1 MATDSVIAAIDQC
14 KKCIDEKRSFV
25 LQGGAGSGKTE
36 SLKELL
42 IYINQ
47 TNPKAKV
54 MCITHTNVAVN
65 EILSRTGNAYPV
77 STIHSFLNS
86 LIKDY
91 KKNIHTVI
99 GELFFIPEFVAAEK
113 TEDVSDK
120 DYKKNEHEHYKK
132 AYEKYADKHYQTTH
146 ESVAKVTGKRD
157 YDKDPD
163 TFNKFLN
170 DGIKII
176 NNKIA
181 EDIASK
187 DCSTIGYNDTSFD
200 SLKDLTFGHDG
211 LLKVFHLLI
220 NKYPL
225 LSKMIADRYDYIFID
240 EYQDTNTDIV
250 CDLIQVSQNS
260 ELTLCLFGDSMQSIY
275 SDGVGDVDEY
285 IGDSLISIP
294 KPDNYRCAYEIIKFV
309 NPLRLDGLEQKV
321 ALKRNEKGEIETKE
335 SRHGFVK
342 VLYSISEQ
350 KPTSHSSEEDKTA
363 YQSIIDTLIIK
374 AKEYCS
380 TAKVLMLTNKA
391 IAEKNHFKKLYKV
404 FDDRYSDVGD
414 HMEKYLSSIQVL
426 EFCDICNAYLHG
438 EYNALIKSIRSNGYA
453 IRSLSDKK
461 TISDLMKSIVY
472 DQNLSIWQAI
482 ELAAEKKLIKLSDSC
497 INKIERERAF
507 VEQYNND
514 EFYQKFKELYLSG
527 HNTYNKIKDM
537 IDITSEDVF
546 DDWKAIYKRER
557 FINELLSPDLK
568 FIEAL
573 NYSKYLAEETEYIT
587 MHKTKGSS
595 IQNVI
600 VVMDEFFWN
609 EYKFSSLYSPESDTN
624 ADRVINSK
632 KLIYVA
638 CSRAISGL
646 VCVKVLTSDEVE
658 LFKKA
663 FPQAEEIS

>member
-65 EILSRTGNAYPV
+65 EILSRTGNAFPV

-99 GELFFIPEFVAAEK
+99 GELFFIPEFVTTQK
-113 TEDVSDK
+113 TEDVSDA
-120 DYKKNEHEHYKK
+120 DFKKNEHERYKK
-132 AYEKYADKHYQTTH
+132 AYEKYADKHYQTTR
-146 ESVAKVTGKRD
+146 ESVAKVAGKRD

-163 TFNKFLN
+163 AFNKLLN

-187 DCSTIGYNDTSFD
+187 DYSTIGYNDTSFD

-211 LLKVFHLLI
+211 LLKVFDLLI

-240 EYQDTNTDIV
+240 EYQDTNADIV
-250 CDLIQVSQNS
+250 CDLIQVSQKS

-275 SDGVGDVDEY
+275 SDGVGNVDEY

-309 NPLRLDGLEQKV
+309 NPLRLDDLEQEV
-321 ALKRNEKGEIETKE
+321 ALKTNAKGETETKE

-342 VLYSISEQ
+342 VLYSICDQ
-350 KPTSHSSEEDKTA
+350 KPNVRSSEEEKTA
-363 YQSIIDTLIIK
+363 YQSIIDALIIK
-374 AKEYCS
+374 AKEYCT
-380 TAKVLMLTNKA
+380 TAKILMLTNKA

-426 EFCDICNAYLHG
+426 EFCDICNAYLRG

-461 TISDLMKSIVY
+461 TISDLMASIVAN
-472 DQNLSIWQAI
+472 QNLSMWQAI

-507 VEQYNND
+507 VEQYSND
-514 EFYQKFKELYLSG
+514 EFYQKFKVLYLSG
-527 HNTYNKIKDM
+527 NNTYNRIKDM
-537 IDITSEDVF
+537 IDIPSEDVF
-546 DDWKAIYKRER
+546 DDWKAIYKREC

-646 VCVKVLTSDEVE
+646 VCVKVLTSDEVDA
-658 LFKKA
+658 FKAK
-663 FPQAEEIS
+663 FPTAESV

>member
-65 EILSRTGNAYPV
+65 EILSRTGNAFPV

-99 GELFFIPEFVAAEK
+99 GELFFIPEFVTTEK
-113 TEDVSDK
+113 TEDVSDT
-120 DYKKNEHEHYKK
+120 DFKKNEHERYKK
-132 AYEKYADKHYQTTH
+132 AYEKYADKHYQTTR
-146 ESVAKVTGKRD
+146 ESVAKVAGKRD

-163 TFNKFLN
+163 AFNKLLN

-187 DCSTIGYNDTSFD
+187 DYSTIGYNDTSFD

-211 LLKVFHLLI
+211 LLRVFHLLI
-220 NKYPL
+220 NKYSL
-225 LSKMIADRYDYIFID
+225 LSKMIADRFDYIFID
-240 EYQDTNTDIV
+240 EYQDTNADIV
-250 CDLIQVSQNS
+250 CDLIQVSQKS

-275 SDGVGDVDEY
+275 SDGVGNVDEY

-309 NPLRLDGLEQKV
+309 NPLRLDGLEQEV
-321 ALKRNEKGEIETKE
+321 ALKRNANGEIETKE
-335 SRHGFVK
+335 SRHGFAK
-342 VLYSISEQ
+342 VLYSICDQ
-350 KPTSHSSEEDKTA
+350 KPNVRSSEEEKTA
-363 YQSIIDTLIIK
+363 YQSIIDALIIK
-374 AKEYCS
+374 AKEYCT
-380 TAKVLMLTNKA
+380 TAKILMLTNKA

-426 EFCDICNAYLHG
+426 EFCDICNAYLRG

-461 TISDLMKSIVY
+461 TISDLMASIVAN
-472 DQNLSIWQAI
+472 QNLSMWQAI

-507 VEQYNND
+507 VEQYSND
-514 EFYQKFKELYLSG
+514 EFYQKFKALYLSG
-527 HNTYNKIKDM
+527 NNTYNRIKDM
-537 IDITSEDVF
+537 IDIPSEDVF
-546 DDWKAIYKRER
+546 DDWKAIYKREC

-646 VCVKVLTSDEVE
+646 VCVKVLTSDEVDTFKAKFPTAE
-658 LFKKA
+658 LV
-663 FPQAEEIS
+663 

>member
-1 MATDSVIAAIDQC
+1 MATDSVITAIDQC
-14 KKCIDEKRSFV
+14 KKCIDKKRSFV

-65 EILSRTGNAYPV
+65 EILSRTGNAFPV

-120 DYKKNEHEHYKK
+120 DYKKNEYERYKK
-132 AYEKYADKHYQTTH
+132 AYEKYADKHYQMTR

-157 YDKDPD
+157 YDKTPEV
-163 TFNKFLN
+163 FNEQLN
-170 DGIKII
+170 DGIKTI
-176 NNKIA
+176 NQKID
-181 EDIASK
+181 EDVSSR
-187 DCSTIGYNDTSFD
+187 DYSTIGYNDTSFD
-200 SLKDLTFGHDG
+200 SLKELTFGHNG

-240 EYQDTNTDIV
+240 EYQDTNADIV
-250 CDLIQVSQNS
+250 CDLIHLSQNS

-275 SDGVGDVDEY
+275 SDGVGDVDKY
-285 IGDSLISIP
+285 IGNSLISIP
-294 KPDNYRCAYEIIKFV
+294 KPDNYRCSFEIVNFV
-309 NPLRLDGLEQKV
+309 NPLRLDGLKQKV
-321 ALKRNEKGEIETKE
+321 AYKTNAKGEIETEE

-342 VLYSISEQ
+342 VLYAICDQ
-350 KPTSHSSEEDKTA
+350 KPNSRSSEDEKAA
-363 YQSIIDTLIIK
+363 YQSKIDVLISK

-380 TAKVLMLTNKA
+380 TAKILMLTNKA
-391 IAEKNHFKKLYKV
+391 IAEKNNFQNLYKV
-404 FDDRYSDVGD
+404 FDDRYYDVGD
-414 HMEKYLSSIQVL
+414 NMEKYLSSIQVL
-426 EFCDICNAYLHG
+426 DFCDICNAYLHG
-438 EYNALIKSIRSNGYA
+438 EYNTLMKSIRLNGYV

-461 TISDLMKSIVY
+461 VINDIMTSIVT
-472 DQNLSIWQAI
+472 DCNMSLWKAI
-482 ELAAEKKLIKLSDSC
+482 ELASEKKLIKLSDSC
-497 INKIERERAF
+497 ISKIEREKAF
-507 VEQYNND
+507 VDKYGND
-514 EFYQKFKELYLSG
+514 AFYRKFKELYLDG
-527 HNTYNKIKDM
+527 NNTYNKIKDM
-537 IDITSEDVF
+537 IDIPSADVF
-546 DDWKAIYKRER
+546 DEWEYIYKRER

-609 EYKFSSLYSPESDTN
+609 DYKFSSLYLPGSDTN
-624 ADRVINSK
+624 TDRITNSK

-638 CSRAISGL
+638 CSRAMSGL
-646 VCVKVLTSDEVE
+646 VCVKMLTPDEVE
-658 LFKKA
+658 A
-663 FPQAEEIS
+663 FRSTFADAEQV

>member
-1 MATDSVIAAIDQC
+1 MATDSVITAINQC

-65 EILSRTGNAYPV
+65 EIRSRTGNAFPV

-99 GELFFIPEFVAAEK
+99 GELFFIPEFVTTEK
-113 TEDVSDK
+113 TEDVSDT
-120 DYKKNEHEHYKK
+120 DFKKNEHERYKK
-132 AYEKYADKHYQTTH
+132 AYEKYADKHYQTTR
-146 ESVAKVTGKRD
+146 ESVAKVAGKRD

-163 TFNKFLN
+163 AFNKLLN

-181 EDIASK
+181 EDITSK
-187 DCSTIGYNDTSFD
+187 DYSTIGYNDTSFD

-211 LLKVFHLLI
+211 LLRVFHLLI
-220 NKYPL
+220 NKYSL

-240 EYQDTNTDIV
+240 EYQDTNADIV
-250 CDLIQVSQNS
+250 CDLIQVSQKS

-275 SDGVGDVDEY
+275 SDGVGNVDEY

-309 NPLRLDGLEQKV
+309 NPLRLDGLEQEV
-321 ALKRNEKGEIETKE
+321 ALKRNANGEIETKE
-335 SRHGFVK
+335 SRHGFAK
-342 VLYSISEQ
+342 VLYSICDQ
-350 KPTSHSSEEDKTA
+350 KPNVRSSEEEKTA
-363 YQSIIDTLIIK
+363 YQSIIDALIIK
-374 AKEYCS
+374 AKEYCT
-380 TAKVLMLTNKA
+380 TAKILMLTNKA

-426 EFCDICNAYLHG
+426 EFCDICNAYLRG

-461 TISDLMKSIVY
+461 TISDLMASIVAN
-472 DQNLSIWQAI
+472 QNLSMWQAI

-507 VEQYNND
+507 VEQYSND
-514 EFYQKFKELYLSG
+514 EFYQKFKALYLSG
-527 HNTYNKIKDM
+527 NNTYNRIKDM
-537 IDITSEDVF
+537 IDIPSEDVF
-546 DDWKAIYKRER
+546 DDWKAIYKREC

-646 VCVKVLTSDEVE
+646 VCVKVLTSDEVDTFKAKFPTAE
-658 LFKKA
+658 LV
-663 FPQAEEIS
+663 

>member
-1 MATDSVIAAIDQC
+1 MATESVLTAIEQC
-14 KKCIDEKRSFV
+14 KRCIDEKRSFV

-65 EILSRTGNAYPV
+65 EILSRTGNAFPV
-77 STIHSFLNS
+77 STIHSFLNR

-99 GELFFIPEFVAAEK
+99 GDLFCIPEFVAAVK
-113 TEDVSDK
+113 TEDISDK
-120 DYKKNEHEHYKK
+120 DYKKNEHERYKK
-132 AYEKYADKHYQTTH
+132 AYEKYADKHYQMTG

-157 YDKDPD
+157 YDKTPEA
-163 TFNKFLN
+163 FNEQLN
-170 DGIKII
+170 DGIKTI
-176 NNKIA
+176 NQKIG
-181 EDIASK
+181 EEISSRDY
-187 DCSTIGYNDTSFD
+187 STIGYNDTSFD

-240 EYQDTNTDIV
+240 EYQDTNADIV
-250 CDLIQVSQNS
+250 CDLIQVSRNC

-275 SDGVGDVDEY
+275 SDGVGNVDNY

-294 KPDNYRCAYEIIKFV
+294 KPDNYRCAFEIINFV
-309 NPLRLDGLEQKV
+309 NPLRLDGLKQKV
-321 ALKRNEKGEIETKE
+321 AFKTKANGEIETEE

-342 VLYSISEQ
+342 VLYSVCEQ
-350 KPTSHSSEEDKTA
+350 KPNAYSSDEEKEA
-363 YQSIIDTLIIK
+363 YQSKIDQLISK
-374 AKEYCS
+374 AKEYCPS
-380 TAKVLMLTNKA
+380 AKILMLTNKA
-391 IAEKNHFKKLYKV
+391 IAEKNHFQNLYKV
-404 FDDRYSDVGD
+404 FNDRYYDVGD

-426 EFCDICNAYLHG
+426 EFCDICNAYLRG
-438 EYNALIKSIRSNGYA
+438 EYNTLIKSIRLNGYS
-453 IRSLSDKK
+453 IRSLSDKQ
-461 TISDLMKSIVY
+461 TINDIMASIVS
-472 DQNLSIWQAI
+472 DSNLSMWRAI

-497 INKIERERAF
+497 VNKIKRERAF
-507 VEQYNND
+507 VEEYSKD
-514 EFYQKFKELYLSG
+514 EFYKKFKEQYLAG
-527 HNTYNKIKDM
+527 NNTYNKIKDI
-537 IDITSEDVF
+537 IDIPSEDVF
-546 DDWKAIYKRER
+546 DDWKSIYKRER

-568 FIEAL
+568 FTEAL

-609 EYKFSSLYSPESDTN
+609 EYKFSSLYSPKSDTN

-638 CSRAISGL
+638 CSRAMSGL
-646 VCVKVLTSDEVE
+646 VCVKVLIAGEVDA
-658 LFKKA
+658 FKGA
-663 FPQAEEIS
+663 FPCAEQI

>member
-1 MATDSVIAAIDQC
+1 MATETTITAVDQC
-14 KKCIDEKRSFV
+14 KKCIDNKRSFV

-42 IYINQ
+42 IYISQ

-65 EILSRTGNAYPV
+65 EIQSRTGNAFPV

-99 GELFFIPEFVAAEK
+99 GELFLIPEFVASEK
-113 TEDVSDK
+113 NEDISDK
-120 DYKKNEHEHYKK
+120 EYKKNEHERYKK
-132 AYEKYADKHYQTTH
+132 LYEKYADKHYQMTR
-146 ESVAKVTGKRD
+146 ESAPKVTGKRD
-157 YDKDPD
+157 YDKDPKA
-163 TFNKFLN
+163 FNKILN
-170 DGIKII
+170 DGIKAI
-176 NNKIA
+176 NEKIA
-181 EDIASK
+181 EKISSK
-187 DCSTIGYNDTSFD
+187 DYSAIGYNDTKFD

-220 NKYPL
+220 KKYPL

-240 EYQDTNTDIV
+240 EYQDTNADIV
-250 CDLIQVSQNS
+250 CDLIHVSQNS

-275 SDGVGDVDEY
+275 SDGVGDVDMF

-294 KPDNYRCAYEIIKFV
+294 KPDNYRCAYEVISFV
-309 NPLRLDGLEQKV
+309 NPLRLDGLEQEV
-321 ALKRNEKGEIETKE
+321 AFKTNAKGEIETEK

-342 VLYSISEQ
+342 VLYSICEQ
-350 KPTSHSSEEDKTA
+350 KPNSHSSEEEKAT
-363 YQSIIDTLIIK
+363 YQSKIDSLITK
-374 AKEYCS
+374 AKEYCP
-380 TAKVLMLTNKA
+380 TAKILMLTNKA
-391 IAEKNHFKKLYKV
+391 IAEKNHFQNLYKV
-404 FDDRYSDVGD
+404 FDDRYYDVGD

-426 EFCDICNAYLHG
+426 EFCDICNAYLRG
-438 EYNALIKSIRSNGYA
+438 DYNSLIKSIRSNGYV

-461 TISDLMKSIVY
+461 IINDIMESIVTN
-472 DQNLSIWQAI
+472 DNLSMWKAI
-482 ELAAEKKLIKLSDSC
+482 ELASEKKLIKLSDSC

-507 VEQYNND
+507 VEQYSND
-514 EFYQKFKELYLSG
+514 EFYQKFRKLYLDG
-527 HNTYNKIKDM
+527 NKTFNKIKDM
-537 IDITSEDVF
+537 IDISSEDIF
-546 DDWKAIYKRER
+546 DDWESIYKKER
-557 FINELLSPDLK
+557 FINELLSPNLK

-609 EYKFSSLYSPESDTN
+609 EYKFSSLYFPESDTN
-624 ADRVINSK
+624 ADRVNNSK

-638 CSRAISGL
+638 CSRAVSGL
-646 VCVKVLTSDEVE
+646 VCVKVLTADEVDA
-658 LFKKA
+658 FKGA
-663 FPQAEEIS
+663 FPCAEQI

>member
-1 MATDSVIAAIDQC
+1 MATETTITAVDQC
-14 KKCIDEKRSFV
+14 KKCIDNKRSFV

-42 IYINQ
+42 IYISQ

-65 EILSRTGNAYPV
+65 EIQSRTGNAFPV

-99 GELFFIPEFVAAEK
+99 GELFLIPEFVASEK
-113 TEDVSDK
+113 NEDISDK
-120 DYKKNEHEHYKK
+120 EYKKNEHERYKK
-132 AYEKYADKHYQTTH
+132 LYEKYAYKHYQMTR
-146 ESVAKVTGKRD
+146 ESAPKVTGKRD
-157 YDKDPD
+157 YDKDPKA
-163 TFNKFLN
+163 FNEILN
-170 DGIKII
+170 DGIKAI
-176 NNKIA
+176 NEKIA
-181 EDIASK
+181 EKISSK
-187 DCSTIGYNDTSFD
+187 DYSAIGYNDTKFD

-220 NKYPL
+220 KKYPL

-240 EYQDTNTDIV
+240 EYQDTNADIV
-250 CDLIQVSQNS
+250 CDLIHVSQNS

-275 SDGVGDVDEY
+275 SDGVGDVDMF

-294 KPDNYRCAYEIIKFV
+294 KPDNYRCAYEVISFV
-309 NPLRLDGLEQKV
+309 NPLRLDSLEQEV
-321 ALKRNEKGEIETKE
+321 AFKTNAKGEIETEK

-342 VLYSISEQ
+342 VLYSICEQ
-350 KPTSHSSEEDKTA
+350 KPNSHSSEEEKAT
-363 YQSIIDTLIIK
+363 YQSKIDSLITK
-374 AKEYCS
+374 AKEYCP
-380 TAKVLMLTNKA
+380 TAKILMLTNKA
-391 IAEKNHFKKLYKV
+391 IAEKNHFQNLYKV
-404 FDDRYSDVGD
+404 FDDRYYDVGD

-426 EFCDICNAYLHG
+426 EFCDICNAYLRG
-438 EYNALIKSIRSNGYA
+438 DYNSLIKSIRSNGYV

-461 TISDLMKSIVY
+461 IINDIMESIVTN
-472 DQNLSIWQAI
+472 DNLSMWKAI
-482 ELAAEKKLIKLSDSC
+482 ELASEKKLIKLSDSC

-507 VEQYNND
+507 VEQYSND
-514 EFYQKFKELYLSG
+514 EFYQKFRKLYLDG
-527 HNTYNKIKDM
+527 NKTFNKIKDM
-537 IDITSEDVF
+537 IDISSEDIF
-546 DDWKAIYKRER
+546 DDWESIYKKER
-557 FINELLSPDLK
+557 FINELLSPNLK

-609 EYKFSSLYSPESDTN
+609 EYKFSSLYFPESDTN
-624 ADRVINSK
+624 ADRVNNSK

-638 CSRAISGL
+638 CSRAVSGL
-646 VCVKVLTSDEVE
+646 VCVKVLTADEVDA
-658 LFKKA
+658 FKGA
-663 FPQAEEIS
+663 FPCAEQI

>member
-1 MATDSVIAAIDQC
+1 MATESVLTAIEQC
-14 KKCIDEKRSFV
+14 KRCIDEKRSFV

-42 IYINQ
+42 IYINK

-65 EILSRTGNAYPV
+65 EILSRTGNAFPV

-99 GELFFIPEFVAAEK
+99 GDLFCIPEFVAAVK
-113 TEDVSDK
+113 TEDISDK
-120 DYKKNEHEHYKK
+120 DYKKNEHERYKK
-132 AYEKYADKHYQTTH
+132 AYEKYADKHYQMTG

-157 YDKDPD
+157 YDKTPEA
-163 TFNKFLN
+163 FNEQLN
-170 DGIKII
+170 DGIKTI
-176 NNKIA
+176 NQKIG
-181 EDIASK
+181 EEISSRDY
-187 DCSTIGYNDTSFD
+187 STIGYNDTSFD

-240 EYQDTNTDIV
+240 EYQDTNADIV
-250 CDLIQVSQNS
+250 CDLIQVSRNC

-275 SDGVGDVDEY
+275 SDGVGNVDNY

-294 KPDNYRCAYEIIKFV
+294 KPDNYRCAYEIINFV
-309 NPLRLDGLEQKV
+309 NPLRLDGLKQEV
-321 ALKRNEKGEIETKE
+321 AFKTKADGEIETKE

-342 VLYSISEQ
+342 VLYSVCEQ
-350 KPTSHSSEEDKTA
+350 KPNTYSSDEEKEA
-363 YQSIIDTLIIK
+363 YQSKIDQLISK
-374 AKEYCS
+374 AKEYCPS
-380 TAKVLMLTNKA
+380 AKILMLTNKA
-391 IAEKNHFKKLYKV
+391 IAEKNHFQNLYKV
-404 FDDRYSDVGD
+404 FNDRYYDVGD

-426 EFCDICNAYLHG
+426 EFCDICNAYLRG
-438 EYNALIKSIRSNGYA
+438 EYNTLIKSIRLNGYS
-453 IRSLSDKK
+453 IRSLSDKQ
-461 TISDLMKSIVY
+461 TINDIMASIVS
-472 DQNLSIWQAI
+472 DSNLSMWQAI

-497 INKIERERAF
+497 VNKINRERAF
-507 VEQYNND
+507 VEEYSKD
-514 EFYQKFKELYLSG
+514 EFYKIFKEQYLAG
-527 HNTYNKIKDM
+527 NNTYNKFKD
-537 IDITSEDVF
+537 IIEIPSEDVF
-546 DDWKAIYKRER
+546 DDWKSIYKRER

-595 IQNVI
+595 IQSVI

-638 CSRAISGL
+638 CSRAMSGL
-646 VCVKVLTSDEVE
+646 VCVKVLTADEVDA
-658 LFKKA
+658 FKGA
-663 FPQAEEIS
+663 FPCAKQI

>member
-1 MATDSVIAAIDQC
+1 MVADSVITAIDKC
-14 KKCIDEKRSFV
+14 KNCIDEKRSFV

-47 TNPKAKV
+47 TNPKAKA

-65 EILSRTGNAYPV
+65 EILSRTGNAFPV

-99 GELFFIPEFVAAEK
+99 GDLFYIPEFVATEK
-113 TEDVSDK
+113 TEEISEK
-120 DYKKNEHEHYKK
+120 DYKKNEHERYKK
-132 AYEKYADKHYQTTH
+132 SYEKYADKHYQLTR
-146 ESVAKVTGKRD
+146 ESVAKVVGKRD
-157 YDKDPD
+157 YDKDPEA
-163 TFNKFLN
+163 FNKLLN

-176 NNKIA
+176 NNKIR

-187 DCSTIGYNDTSFD
+187 DYSSIGYNDTNFD
-200 SLKDLTFGHDG
+200 NFKDLTFGHDG

-225 LSKMIADRYDYIFID
+225 LSKMITDRYDYIFID
-240 EYQDTNTDIV
+240 EYQDTNADIV
-250 CDLIQVSQNS
+250 CDLIQVSQKS
-260 ELTLCLFGDSMQSIY
+260 KLTLCLFGDSMQSIY
-275 SDGVGDVDEY
+275 SDGVGNVNEY

-309 NPLRLDGLEQKV
+309 NPLRLDGLEQEV
-321 ALKRNEKGEIETKE
+321 ALKRNANGEVETKE

-350 KPTSHSSEEDKTA
+350 KPTSHSSEEEKTA
-363 YQSIIDTLIIK
+363 YQSKIDALIIK

-380 TAKVLMLTNKA
+380 TAKILMLTNKA
-391 IAEKNHFKKLYKV
+391 IAEKNHFKNLYKV
-404 FDDRYSDVGD
+404 FDDRYVDVGD

-426 EFCDICNAYLHG
+426 EFCDICNAYLRG
-438 EYNALIKSIRSNGYA
+438 EYNALIKSIRLNGYA

-461 TISDLMKSIVY
+461 AISDLMASIVAN
-472 DQNLSIWQAI
+472 QNLSIWQAI

-497 INKIERERAF
+497 IHKIERERAF
-507 VEQYNND
+507 VEEYSED
-514 EFYQKFKELYLSG
+514 EFYKIFKEQYLAG
-527 HNTYNKIKDM
+527 NNTYNKIKDM
-537 IDITSEDVF
+537 IDIPSEDVF

-624 ADRVINSK
+624 TNRAINSK

-638 CSRAISGL
+638 CSRAITGL
-646 VCVKVLTSDEVE
+646 ICVKVLTPNEVE
-658 LFKKA
+658 TFKTT
-663 FPQAEEIS
+663 FPQAEEIL

>member
-1 MATDSVIAAIDQC
+1 MATDSVIATIDQC

-65 EILSRTGNAYPV
+65 EILSRTGNAFPV

-99 GELFFIPEFVAAEK
+99 GELFFIPEFVTTEK
-113 TEDVSDK
+113 TEDVSDT
-120 DYKKNEHEHYKK
+120 DFKKNEHERYKK
-132 AYEKYADKHYQTTH
+132 AYEKYADKHYQTTR
-146 ESVAKVTGKRD
+146 ESVAKVAGKRD

-163 TFNKFLN
+163 AFNKLLN

-187 DCSTIGYNDTSFD
+187 DYSTIGYNDTSFD

-211 LLKVFHLLI
+211 LLRVFHLLI
-220 NKYPL
+220 SKYSL

-240 EYQDTNTDIV
+240 EYQDTNADIV
-250 CDLIQVSQNS
+250 CDLIQVSQKS

-275 SDGVGDVDEY
+275 SDGVGNVDEY

-309 NPLRLDGLEQKV
+309 NPLRLDGLEQEV
-321 ALKRNEKGEIETKE
+321 ALKRNANGEIETKE
-335 SRHGFVK
+335 SRHGFAK
-342 VLYSISEQ
+342 VLYSICDQ
-350 KPTSHSSEEDKTA
+350 KPNVRSSEEEKTA
-363 YQSIIDTLIIK
+363 YQSIIDALIIK
-374 AKEYCS
+374 AKEYCT
-380 TAKVLMLTNKA
+380 TAKILMLTNKA

-426 EFCDICNAYLHG
+426 EFCDICNAYLRG

-461 TISDLMKSIVY
+461 TISDLMASIVANH
-472 DQNLSIWQAI
+472 NLSMWQAI

-507 VEQYNND
+507 VEQYSND
-514 EFYQKFKELYLSG
+514 EFYQKFKALYLSG
-527 HNTYNKIKDM
+527 NNTYNRIKDM
-537 IDITSEDVF
+537 IDIPSEDVF
-546 DDWKAIYKRER
+546 DDWKAIYKREY

-646 VCVKVLTSDEVE
+646 VCVKVLTSDEVDAFKAKFPTAE
-658 LFKKA
+658 LV
-663 FPQAEEIS
+663 

>member
-1 MATDSVIAAIDQC
+1 MATETTITAVDQC
-14 KKCIDEKRSFV
+14 KKCIDNKRSFV

-42 IYINQ
+42 IYISQ

-65 EILSRTGNAYPV
+65 EIQSRTGNAFPV

-99 GELFFIPEFVAAEK
+99 GELFLIPEFVASEK
-113 TEDVSDK
+113 NEDISDK
-120 DYKKNEHEHYKK
+120 EYKKNEHERYKK
-132 AYEKYADKHYQTTH
+132 LYEKYADKHYQMTR
-146 ESVAKVTGKRD
+146 ESAPKVTGKRD
-157 YDKDPD
+157 YDKDPKA
-163 TFNKFLN
+163 FNKILN
-170 DGIKII
+170 DGIKAI
-176 NNKIA
+176 NEKIA
-181 EDIASK
+181 EKISSK
-187 DCSTIGYNDTSFD
+187 DYSAIGYNDTKFD

-220 NKYPL
+220 KKYPL

-240 EYQDTNTDIV
+240 EYQDTNADIV
-250 CDLIQVSQNS
+250 CDLIHVSQNS

-275 SDGVGDVDEY
+275 SDGVGDVDMF

-294 KPDNYRCAYEIIKFV
+294 KPDNYRCAYEVISFV
-309 NPLRLDGLEQKV
+309 NPLRLDSLEQEV
-321 ALKRNEKGEIETKE
+321 AFKTNAKGEIETEK

-342 VLYSISEQ
+342 VLYSICEQ
-350 KPTSHSSEEDKTA
+350 KPNSHSSEEEKAT
-363 YQSIIDTLIIK
+363 YQSKIDSLITK
-374 AKEYCS
+374 AKEYCP
-380 TAKVLMLTNKA
+380 TAKILMLTNKA
-391 IAEKNHFKKLYKV
+391 IAEKNHFQNLYKV
-404 FDDRYSDVGD
+404 FDDRYYDVGD

-426 EFCDICNAYLHG
+426 EFCDICNAYLRG
-438 EYNALIKSIRSNGYA
+438 DYNSLIKSIRSNGYV

-461 TISDLMKSIVY
+461 IINDIMESIVTN
-472 DQNLSIWQAI
+472 DNLSMWKAI
-482 ELAAEKKLIKLSDSC
+482 ELASEKKLIKLSDSC

-507 VEQYNND
+507 VEQYSND
-514 EFYQKFKELYLSG
+514 EFYQKFRKLYLDG
-527 HNTYNKIKDM
+527 NKTFNKIKDM
-537 IDITSEDVF
+537 IDISSEDIF
-546 DDWKAIYKRER
+546 DDWESIYKKER
-557 FINELLSPDLK
+557 FINELLSPNLK

-609 EYKFSSLYSPESDTN
+609 EYKFSSLYFPESDTN
-624 ADRVINSK
+624 ADRVNNSK

-638 CSRAISGL
+638 CSRAVSGL
-646 VCVKVLTSDEVE
+646 VCVKVLTADEVDA
-658 LFKKA
+658 FKGA
-663 FPQAEEIS
+663 FPCAEQI

>member
-1 MATDSVIAAIDQC
+1 MATDSVITAIDQC
-14 KKCIDEKRSFV
+14 KECIDERRSFV

-36 SLKELL
+36 SLKNLL

-65 EILSRTGNAYPV
+65 EILSRTGNAFPV

-99 GELFFIPEFVAAEK
+99 GDLFCIPEFVAAEK

-120 DYKKNEHEHYKK
+120 DYKKNEHERYKK
-132 AYEKYADKHYQTTH
+132 SYEKYADKHYQTTS

-157 YDKDPD
+157 YDKDPEA
-163 TFNKFLN
+163 FNKLLN

-176 NNKIA
+176 NNKIR

-187 DCSTIGYNDTSFD
+187 DYSTIGYNDTSFD

-240 EYQDTNTDIV
+240 EYQDTNADIV
-250 CDLIQVSQNS
+250 CDLIQVSRNS

-275 SDGVGDVDEY
+275 SDGVGDVDKY

-294 KPDNYRCAYEIIKFV
+294 KPDNYRCAFEIITFV
-309 NPLRLDGLEQKV
+309 NPLRLDGLKQEV
-321 ALKRNEKGEIETKE
+321 AFKTKANGEIETEE

-342 VLYSISEQ
+342 VLYSVCEQ
-350 KPTSHSSEEDKTA
+350 KPNAYSSDEEKEA
-363 YQSIIDTLIIK
+363 YQSKIDQLISK
-374 AKEYCS
+374 AKEYCAN
-380 TAKVLMLTNKA
+380 AKILMLTNKA
-391 IAEKNHFKKLYKV
+391 IAEKNHFQNLYKV
-404 FDDRYSDVGD
+404 FNDRYYDVSD

-426 EFCDICNAYLHG
+426 EFCDICNAYLQG
-438 EYNALIKSIRSNGYA
+438 EYNTLIKSIRLNGYS
-453 IRSLSDKK
+453 IRSLSDKQA
-461 TISDLMKSIVY
+461 INDIMASIVS
-472 DQNLSIWQAI
+472 DSNLSMWRAI
-482 ELAAEKKLIKLSDSC
+482 EVAAEKKLIKLSDSC
-497 INKIERERAF
+497 VNKIKRERAF
-507 VEQYNND
+507 VEEYSKD
-514 EFYQKFKELYLSG
+514 EFYKKFIEQYLAG
-527 HNTYNKIKDM
+527 NNTYNKMKDI
-537 IDITSEDVF
+537 IDIPSEDVF
-546 DDWKAIYKRER
+546 DDWKSIYKRER

-624 ADRVINSK
+624 ADRVINSR

-638 CSRAISGL
+638 CSRAMSGL
-646 VCVKVLTSDEVE
+646 VCVKVLT
-658 LFKKA
+658 
-663 FPQAEEIS
+663 AEEIDAFRDTFSCAEQI

>member
-1 MATDSVIAAIDQC
+1 MATNPIINAIEQC
-14 KKCIDEKRSFV
+14 KKCIDKKRSFV

-65 EILSRTGNAYPV
+65 EILSRTGNAFPV

-99 GELFFIPEFVAAEK
+99 GELFYIPEFIANKKAE
-113 TEDVSDK
+113 EISEK
-120 DYKKNEHEHYKK
+120 DYKKNEHERYKK
-132 AYEKYADKHYQTTH
+132 LYEKYADKHYQMTR
-146 ESVAKVTGKRD
+146 ESVAKVVGKRD
-157 YDKDPD
+157 YDKDPEA
-163 TFNKFLN
+163 FNKILN

-176 NNKIA
+176 NNKIE
-181 EDIASK
+181 EDIVSK
-187 DCSTIGYNDTSFD
+187 DYSSIGYNDTNFD
-200 SLKDLTFGHDG
+200 NVKDLTFGHDG

-240 EYQDTNTDIV
+240 EYQDTNVDIV
-250 CDLIQVSQNS
+250 CDLIQISQKK

-275 SDGVGDVDEY
+275 SDGVGNVDEY

-294 KPDNYRCAYEIIKFV
+294 KPDNYRCAYEIIEFI
-309 NPLRLDGLEQKV
+309 NPLRLDGLKQKV
-321 ALKRNEKGEIETKE
+321 ALKRNANGEIETEE
-335 SRHGFVK
+335 SRHGFAK
-342 VLYSISEQ
+342 VLYSISE
-350 KPTSHSSEEDKTA
+350 KPTFHSSEEEKNA
-363 YQSIIDTLIIK
+363 YQSKIDALIIK
-374 AKEYCS
+374 AKEYCP
-380 TAKVLMLTNKA
+380 TAKILMLTNKA
-391 IAEKNHFKKLYKV
+391 IAEKNHFKNLYKV
-404 FDDRYSDVGD
+404 FDDRFTDVGD

-426 EFCDICNAYLHG
+426 EFCDICNAYLRG
-438 EYNALIKSIRSNGYA
+438 EYNALIKSLRLNGYA
-453 IRSLSDKK
+453 IQSLSDKK
-461 TISDLMKSIVY
+461 EISDLMASIVTNE
-472 DQNLSIWQAI
+472 NLSIWQAI
-482 ELAAEKKLIKLSDSC
+482 ELAEKKKLIKLSDNC
-497 INKIERERAF
+497 VNKIERERAF
-507 VEQYNND
+507 VKQYSND
-514 EFYQKFKELYLSG
+514 KFYQKFKEQFLAG
-527 HNTYNKIKDM
+527 NNTYNKIKDI
-537 IDITSEDVF
+537 IDIPSEDVF
-546 DDWKAIYKRER
+546 DDWKSIYKKEN
-557 FINELLSPDLK
+557 FINKLLSPNLK
-568 FIEAL
+568 FVEAL

-609 EYKFSSLYSPESDTN
+609 EYKFSSLYSQESDTN
-624 ADRVINSK
+624 VDRVINSK

-646 VCVKVLTSDEVE
+646 VCVKVLMSDEVE
-658 LFKKA
+658 LFKKV

>member
-1 MATDSVIAAIDQC
+1 MATDSVITAIDQC

-65 EILSRTGNAYPV
+65 EILSRTGNAFPV

-99 GELFFIPEFVAAEK
+99 GELFFIPEFVTTEK
-113 TEDVSDK
+113 TEDVSDT
-120 DYKKNEHEHYKK
+120 DFKKNEHERYKK
-132 AYEKYADKHYQTTH
+132 AYEKYADKHYQTTR
-146 ESVAKVTGKRD
+146 ESVAKVAGKRD

-163 TFNKFLN
+163 AFNKLLN

-187 DCSTIGYNDTSFD
+187 DYSTIGYNDTSFD

-211 LLKVFHLLI
+211 LLKVFDLLI

-240 EYQDTNTDIV
+240 EYQDTNADIV
-250 CDLIQVSQNS
+250 CDLIQVSQKS

-275 SDGVGDVDEY
+275 SDGVGNVDEY
-285 IGDSLISIP
+285 IGDSLISIQ

-309 NPLRLDGLEQKV
+309 NPLRLDDLEQEV
-321 ALKRNEKGEIETKE
+321 ALKTNAKGEIETKE
-335 SRHGFVK
+335 SRHGFAK
-342 VLYSISEQ
+342 VLYSICDQ
-350 KPTSHSSEEDKTA
+350 KPNVRSSEEEKTA
-363 YQSIIDTLIIK
+363 YQSIIDALIIK
-374 AKEYCS
+374 AKEYCT
-380 TAKVLMLTNKA
+380 TAKILMLTNKA

-426 EFCDICNAYLHG
+426 EFCDICNAYLRG
-438 EYNALIKSIRSNGYA
+438 EYNTLIKSIRSNGYA

-461 TISDLMKSIVY
+461 IISDLMASIV
-472 DQNLSIWQAI
+472 DNHDLSMWQAI
-482 ELAAEKKLIKLSDSC
+482 ELAAEEKLIKLSDSC

-507 VEQYNND
+507 VEQHSTD
-514 EFYQKFKELYLSG
+514 EFYKKFKEQYLAG
-527 HNTYNKIKDM
+527 NNTYNKIKDI
-537 IDITSEDVF
+537 IDIPSEDVF
-546 DDWKAIYKRER
+546 DDLKSIYKRER

-624 ADRVINSK
+624 TNRVVNSK

-646 VCVKVLTSDEVE
+646 VCIKVLTSDEVDAFKEKFPTAE
-658 LFKKA
+658 LV
-663 FPQAEEIS
+663 

>member
-1 MATDSVIAAIDQC
+1 MATEPVIIAIDQC

-65 EILSRTGNAYPV
+65 EILSRTGNAFPV

-120 DYKKNEHEHYKK
+120 DYKKNEHERYKK

-146 ESVAKVTGKRD
+146 ESVAKVAGKRD
-157 YDKDPD
+157 YDKNPD
-163 TFNKFLN
+163 AFNKLLN

-176 NNKIA
+176 NNKIG

-187 DCSTIGYNDTSFD
+187 DYSTIGYNDTSFD

-240 EYQDTNTDIV
+240 EYQDTNSDIV

-260 ELTLCLFGDSMQSIY
+260 KLTLCLFGDSMQSIY

-321 ALKRNEKGEIETKE
+321 ALKRNEKGEIETEE
-335 SRHGFVK
+335 SRHGFVN

-350 KPTSHSSEEDKTA
+350 KPTSHSSEEEKTA
-363 YQSIIDTLIIK
+363 YQSKIDALIIK

-380 TAKVLMLTNKA
+380 TAKILMLTNKA

-414 HMEKYLSSIQVL
+414 HMKKYLSSIQVL
-426 EFCDICNAYLHG
+426 EFCDICNAYLRG
-438 EYNALIKSIRSNGYA
+438 EYNTLIKSIRSNGYA

-461 TISDLMKSIVY
+461 TIRELMESIV
-472 DQNLSIWQAI
+472 DNHDLSMWQAI
-482 ELAAEKKLIKLSDSC
+482 ELAADKKFIKLSDSC
-497 INKIERERAF
+497 INKIRRERAF
-507 VEQYNND
+507 VEEYSKD
-514 EFYQKFKELYLSG
+514 EFYKKFKEQYLAG
-527 HNTYNKIKDM
+527 NNTYNKIKDM
-537 IDITSEDVF
+537 IDIPSEDVF

-557 FINELLSPDLK
+557 FIEELLSPDLK

-600 VVMDEFFWN
+600 VVMEEFFWN
-609 EYKFSSLYSPESDTN
+609 EYKFSSLHSPESDTN

-663 FPQAEEIS
+663 FPQSEEIS

>member
-1 MATDSVIAAIDQC
+1 MATDSLITAIDQC

-65 EILSRTGNAYPV
+65 EILSRTGNAFPV

-99 GELFFIPEFVAAEK
+99 GELFFIPEFVTTEK
-113 TEDVSDK
+113 TEDVSDT
-120 DYKKNEHEHYKK
+120 DFKKNEHERYKK
-132 AYEKYADKHYQTTH
+132 AYEKYADKHYQTTR
-146 ESVAKVTGKRD
+146 ESVAKVAGKRD

-163 TFNKFLN
+163 AFNKLLN

-187 DCSTIGYNDTSFD
+187 DYSTIGYNDTSFD

-211 LLKVFHLLI
+211 LLKVFDLLI

-225 LSKMIADRYDYIFID
+225 LSKMIADRYNYIFID
-240 EYQDTNTDIV
+240 EYQDTNADIV
-250 CDLIQVSQNS
+250 CDLIQVSQKS

-275 SDGVGDVDEY
+275 SDGVGNVDEY

-309 NPLRLDGLEQKV
+309 NPLRLDDLEQEV
-321 ALKRNEKGEIETKE
+321 ALKTNAKGEIETKE

-342 VLYSISEQ
+342 VLYSICDQ
-350 KPTSHSSEEDKTA
+350 KPNVRSSEEEKTA
-363 YQSIIDTLIIK
+363 YQSIIDALIIK
-374 AKEYCS
+374 AKEYCT
-380 TAKVLMLTNKA
+380 TAKILMLTNKA

-426 EFCDICNAYLHG
+426 EFCDICNAYLRG
-438 EYNALIKSIRSNGYA
+438 EYNTLIKSIRSNGYA

-461 TISDLMKSIVY
+461 TISDLMASIVANH
-472 DQNLSIWQAI
+472 NLSMWQAI

-497 INKIERERAF
+497 VNKIKRERAF
-507 VEQYNND
+507 VEEYSKD
-514 EFYQKFKELYLSG
+514 EFYKKFKEQYLAG
-527 HNTYNKIKDM
+527 NNTYNKIKDM
-537 IDITSEDVF
+537 IDIPSEDVF

-600 VVMDEFFWN
+600 VVKDEFFWN

-624 ADRVINSK
+624 TNRVVNSK

-646 VCVKVLTSDEVE
+646 VCIKVLTSDEVDAFKEKFPTAE
-658 LFKKA
+658 LV
-663 FPQAEEIS
+663 

>member
-1 MATDSVIAAIDQC
+1 MATDSVITAIDQC

-65 EILSRTGNAYPV
+65 EILSRTGNAFPV

-99 GELFFIPEFVAAEK
+99 GELFFIPEFVTTEK
-113 TEDVSDK
+113 TEDVSDT
-120 DYKKNEHEHYKK
+120 DFKKNEHERYKK
-132 AYEKYADKHYQTTH
+132 AYEKYADKHYQTTR
-146 ESVAKVTGKRD
+146 ESVAKVAGKRD

-163 TFNKFLN
+163 AFNKLLN

-187 DCSTIGYNDTSFD
+187 DYSTIGYNDTSFD

-211 LLKVFHLLI
+211 LLKVFDLLI

-240 EYQDTNTDIV
+240 EYQDTNADIV
-250 CDLIQVSQNS
+250 CDLIQVSQKS

-275 SDGVGDVDEY
+275 SDGVGNVDEY

-309 NPLRLDGLEQKV
+309 NPLRLDDLEQEV
-321 ALKRNEKGEIETKE
+321 ALKTNAKGETETKE

-342 VLYSISEQ
+342 VLYSICDQ
-350 KPTSHSSEEDKTA
+350 KPNVRSSEEEKTA
-363 YQSIIDTLIIK
+363 YQSIIDALIIK
-374 AKEYCS
+374 AKEYCT
-380 TAKVLMLTNKA
+380 TAKILMLTNKA

-426 EFCDICNAYLHG
+426 EFCDICNAYLRG

-461 TISDLMKSIVY
+461 TISDLMASIVAN
-472 DQNLSIWQAI
+472 QNLSMWQAI

-507 VEQYNND
+507 VEQYSND
-514 EFYQKFKELYLSG
+514 EFYQKFKALYLSG
-527 HNTYNKIKDM
+527 NNTYNRIKDM
-537 IDITSEDVF
+537 IDIPSEDVF
-546 DDWKAIYKRER
+546 DDWKAIYKREC

-646 VCVKVLTSDEVE
+646 VCVIDKINNADKEYYHRLV
-658 LFKKA
+658 K
-663 FPQAEEIS
+663 